1 MLEETLSAFSKVVLG
16 VISTVTVAGAA
27 TAAATVAAEKDLHKA
42 KSVTYEA
49 KSMNSQRSSMV
60 EGCYWELRDIDH
72 VLYGE
77 RDSLITDIME
87 NLPDYGASYY
97 YSFTE
102 NAVLSFMPVDDPDY
116 AIDLWQRN
124 TENEFS
130 IISEMVPIIKTEYQ
144 QYKKDKTKWSDQF
157 NAFMESIGIP
167 IPSIVVT
174 GYEWFKY
181 DGIGTKMPNTSL
193 TIASID
199 AQHMDLSYGDGN
211 TILRY
216 DRIKALPKEIAP
228 ITLYFQ
234 EKSFYYDNYDRIQ
247 SSDWRLTDEEID
259 AHFRKTFKSKKY

>member
-1 MLEETLSAFSKVVLG
+1 MSKTAISSFSKAILG
-16 VISTVTVAGAA
+16 IVGIVAIAGAG
-27 TAAATVAAEKDLHKA
+27 TAVVAAKAEKDLNKA
-42 KSVTYEA
+42 KSVTYQA
-49 KSMNSQRSSMV
+49 KSMNSNRSSMA
-60 EGCYWELRDIDH
+60 EGDYWELRNIDH

-102 NAVLSFMPVDDPDY
+102 NAVLSFMPVDNPDY

-130 IISEMVPIIKTEYQ
+130 IISEMVPIIKSEYQ
-144 QYKKDKTKWSDQF
+144 QYKKDKTKWADRF
-157 NAFMESIGIP
+157 NEFMESIGIP
-167 IPSIVVT
+167 IPSVVVT
-174 GYEWFKY
+174 GYEWFEY
-181 DGIGTKMPNTSL
+181 DGIGAQLPNTSL
-193 TIASID
+193 TIANLD

-211 TILRY
+211 TILHY
-216 DRIKALPKEIAP
+216 DRIKALPQEIAP

-234 EKSFYYDNYDRIQ
+234 EKAFYYDNYDKIQ
-247 SSDWRLTDEEID
+247 SSGWRLTDEEID

>member
-1 MLEETLSAFSKVVLG
+1 MLEETLSAFSKVILG

-27 TAAATVAAEKDLHKA
+27 TAAVTVAAEKDLHKA

-102 NAVLSFMPVDDPDY
+102 NAVLSFMPVDNPDY

-130 IISEMVPIIKTEYQ
+130 VISEMVPIIKSEYQ
-144 QYKKDKTKWSDQF
+144 QYKKDKTKWADRF
-157 NAFMESIGIP
+157 NEFMESIGIP
-167 IPSIVVT
+167 LPSVVVT
-174 GYEWFKY
+174 GYEWFEY
-181 DGIGTKMPNTSL
+181 DGIGTQMPLLLVTS
-193 TIASID
+193 IRVESCRRRKASG
-199 AQHMDLSYGDGN
+199 MLS
-211 TILRY
+211 
-216 DRIKALPKEIAP
+216 
-228 ITLYFQ
+228 
-234 EKSFYYDNYDRIQ
+234 
-247 SSDWRLTDEEID
+247 
-259 AHFRKTFKSKKY
+259 

>member
-1 MLEETLSAFSKVVLG
+1 MLEETLSAFSKVILG
-16 VISTVTVAGAA
+16 VISAVTVAGAV
-27 TAAATVAAEKDLHKA
+27 TAAVTVAAEKDIHRA
-42 KSVTYEA
+42 KGVTYEA

-60 EGCYWELRDIDH
+60 EGCYWELRTIDH
-72 VLYGE
+72 VMYGE

-87 NLPDYGASYY
+87 NLPDYNASYY

-102 NAVLSFMPVDDPDY
+102 NAVLSFLPVDDPDY

-130 IISEMVPIIKTEYQ
+130 IISEMVPIIKKEYQ

-157 NAFMESIGIP
+157 NAFMKSIGIP
-167 IPSIVVT
+167 LPSIVVT
-174 GYEWFKY
+174 GYEWFEY
-181 DGIGTKMPNTSL
+181 DGIGAQLPHTSL
-193 TIASID
+193 SITNLD
-199 AQHMDLSYGDGN
+199 AQHMDLTSGDGG
-211 TILRY
+211 TILHY

-234 EKSFYYDNYDRIQ
+234 EKSFFYENYDKIQ
-247 SSDWRLTDEEID
+247 SSGWRLTDEEID